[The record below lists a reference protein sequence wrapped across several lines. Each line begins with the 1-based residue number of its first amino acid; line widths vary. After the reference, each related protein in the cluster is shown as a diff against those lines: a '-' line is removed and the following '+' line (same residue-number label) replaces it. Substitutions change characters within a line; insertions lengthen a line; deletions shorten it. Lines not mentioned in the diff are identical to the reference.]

1 MDRLTQ
7 AREMV
12 VIDPGILWGI
22 PVIKGTRVP
31 VYDVAAMY
39 SAGVQT
45 DEVLE
50 TYPSLK
56 EWQIE
61 LASVYADAFPR
72 PPKIRRHV
80 GSVKVIKRKQQI
92 VTSPE
97 GRSGEINK

>member
-12 VIDPGILWGI
+12 VIDPGILGGI

-31 VYDVAAMY
+31 VYDVAGMY
-39 SAGVQT
+39 NAGVQT
-45 DEVLE
+45 DEILE

-61 LASVYADAFPR
+61 LASVYANAFPR
-72 PPKIRRHV
+72 PPRIRRHI
-80 GSVKVIKRKQQI
+80 GSVAVAKRKQQI

-97 GRSGEINK
+97 SRYGEIDK